1 MRRVRRVAVTAG
13 IGTVAYTADDVV
25 GGLMTFAITDQGFD
39 GQLTSV
45 LVTDAAAQG
54 EAYTL
59 YIFESVPSTIAD
71 DAAWAPTLAD
81 LKKLVTTVTVGT
93 VDYSHGGSVAL
104 LGEHEDAQMKVPL
117 HSDNGDLYIY
127 AVATDTPDYAAVT
140 DLTFTAT
147 VEVF

>member
-1 MRRVRRVAVTAG
+1 MRRVRRIAVTAD
-13 IGTVAYTADDVV
+13 IGTKAYTASDVV
-25 GGLMTFAITDQGFD
+25 GGLTTFAITDHGFD
-39 GQLTSV
+39 GQLSSV

-59 YIFESVPSTIAD
+59 YFFEAEPSAIAD

-81 LKKLVTTVTVGT
+81 LKKLVTTVVVGT

-104 LGEHEDAQMKVPL
+104 LGEHEDAEMRVPL
-117 HSDNGDLYIY
+117 HSDSGNLYMY
-127 AVATDTPDYAAVT
+127 AVATATPDYAAVT
-140 DLTFTAT
+140 DLVFTAT